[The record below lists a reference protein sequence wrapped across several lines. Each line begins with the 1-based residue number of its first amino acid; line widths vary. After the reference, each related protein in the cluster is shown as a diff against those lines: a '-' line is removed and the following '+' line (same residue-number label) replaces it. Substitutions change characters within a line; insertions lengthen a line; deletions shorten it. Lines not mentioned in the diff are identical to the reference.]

1 MGRWQVADSIREHL
15 GPGML
20 SPLKHQRS
28 DDLCSTSSAPGLS
41 KHHRSLRREDA
52 LGGYER
58 QLKRPED
65 CSDTLEVKRYAP
77 PPHTKKFI
85 GPRLWVS
92 FQNHQWY
99 LVTYWLFT
107 RGSCMPQAS
116 PWLDVELRMELR
128 SFRLYLPSA
137 WMTGIVAWCLVCRA
151 LRTGLR
157 ACARL
162 PSWVT
167 APTLPVVFINRVP
180 SCLFIWDR
188 SPVEP
193 RLASNLL
200 FSGAQ
205 FYKCWDDGFTPPH
218 LAKRASPFGLNG

>member
-1 MGRWQVADSIREHL
+1 MAKALPQLGLCHVLQGQPSSDCGHLRDPMVHSNETLGIGSESHSLLTGFTRCTQGHSAGDGFIQVIEYGLEMGRWQVADSIREHL

-85 GPRLWVS
+85 GPRL
-92 FQNHQWY
+92 
-99 LVTYWLFT
+99 
-107 RGSCMPQAS
+107 
-116 PWLDVELRMELR
+116 
-128 SFRLYLPSA
+128 
-137 WMTGIVAWCLVCRA
+137 
-151 LRTGLR
+151 
-157 ACARL
+157 
-162 PSWVT
+162 
-167 APTLPVVFINRVP
+167 
-180 SCLFIWDR
+180 
-188 SPVEP
+188 
-193 RLASNLL
+193 
-200 FSGAQ
+200 
-205 FYKCWDDGFTPPH
+205 
-218 LAKRASPFGLNG
+218 